1 MRNLLPLG
9 GLVLVFCLAF
19 FGEQG
24 LMANHELRQ
33 EMTALQDEIDGLRTE
48 NARLSEQ
55 VQAMHDDPITVDRTI
70 REEMF
75 MVSADRKETV
85 FVFPEGE
92 SSGASEIT
100 DPDPAAASGMR

>member
-1 MRNLLPLG
+1 MRNLLPLA

-33 EMTALQDEIDGLRTE
+33 EMSLLQDEIEGLRTE
-48 NARLSEQ
+48 NARLVEQ
-55 VQAMHDDPITVDRTI
+55 VQAMHDDPVTLDRTI

-75 MVSADRKETV
+75 MVSSDRKETV

-92 SSGASEIT
+92 ANGAGEA
-100 DPDPAAASGMR
+100 PQGDPAAASGMR